1 MLILLLNRGA
11 FMQKRLFFILVLML
25 ISLNYAY
32 AKDLFNHNEEIKISN
47 KNFSLI
53 LPKNTKETFVVK
65 KKNNGI
71 FIYDKV
77 SKKAG
82 FGGFAFGV
90 KLYQNPS
97 EHAMMPGGRKIGE
110 LTDKKGI
117 LYDMVLIQPTDVQY
131 DYTKPIVNS
140 YYNLYYAG
148 NNDKYVIKGKSGSI
162 YHKNQGMKGKDLYRE
177 ILKKHITAINEK
189 WDSTK
194 LENENMSYMYNVLSK
209 IDKNVLNK
217 VGYIYDDI
225 NGDGIEELLIGEIA
239 KDDWKGVVYDIY
251 TMIDRKPVHVV
262 SGGARNRYFICD
274 DTFLCNEYSSGAN
287 ENGWLVYI
295 LVENSTELFPQVGF
309 KYDGYKNSK
318 NPWFISYDFKN
329 DKWENVSEKYFKE
342 RKSTFDKYKRF
353 DYIPLKSYK

>member
-1 MLILLLNRGA
+1 MLILIYLKNE
-11 FMQKRLFFILVLML
+11 FYKIHSEL
-25 ISLNYAY
+25 IPN
-32 AKDLFNHNEEIKISN
+32 FPNEYITGYPDNDYITNIYN
-47 KNFSLI
+47 KNL
-53 LPKNTKETFVVK
+53 
-65 KKNNGI
+65 
-71 FIYDKV
+71 
-77 SKKAG
+77 
-82 FGGFAFGV
+82 
-90 KLYQNPS
+90 
-97 EHAMMPGGRKIGE
+97 
-110 LTDKKGI
+110 
-117 LYDMVLIQPTDVQY
+117 
-131 DYTKPIVNS
+131 
-140 YYNLYYAG
+140 
-148 NNDKYVIKGKSGSI
+148 
-162 YHKNQGMKGKDLYRE
+162 
-177 ILKKHITAINEK
+177 
-189 WDSTK
+189 
-194 LENENMSYMYNVLSK
+194 
-209 IDKNVLNK
+209 LNK
-217 VGYIYDDI
+217 VGYIQEDI
-225 NGDGIEELLIGEIA
+225 NVDGIEELLIGEIA